1 MTSKK
6 ITKEMNIMEILEINP
21 GATEILAES
30 GLACLGCAMAH
41 AETLEQGLLAHGF
54 EPNEI
59 NEVMKK
65 LNK

>member
-1 MTSKK
+1 
-6 ITKEMNIMEILEINP
+6 MEILEINP